1 VRNVEITSH
10 FLPIDY
16 IYITPQWVVPAVTF
30 PLILFFVRLLSLAA
44 LPLGVPFFSG
54 VPERPARFRLFT
66 VQKNFLVI
74 VLSGAIAL
82 TALSVIS
89 QCRIV
94 DRIQAGAARELSYS
108 WPLIE
113 AAVQALLVPCAL
125 IFITIG
131 VAFLRHRSEEESKY
145 VIIPQGRLWLLS
157 MAVVPSLLFFSE
169 YLGLFYAPLVMA
181 QRPNS
186 HVVAQTTILSTV
198 EFDGKVIFVLTH
210 HTLFLKTENNKD
222 TDIVISIPIEKIV
235 SIQTPAPTPTP
246 TPTPTPAP
254 TPTPTPTRTPTPTPY
269 PYPSLQLVPMPQF
282 PQPPP
287 TPTPAPSPTRTLR
300 HQHRSQHNQTPRPQ
314 PKRTQPLGRDFSNPF
329 SSGSGSV
336 VA

>member
-30 PLILFFVRLLSLAA
+30 PLILFFVCLLSLAA

-125 IFITIG
+125 IFYNN
-131 VAFLRHRSEEESKY
+131 RSC
-145 VIIPQGRLWLLS
+145 
-157 MAVVPSLLFFSE
+157 
-169 YLGLFYAPLVMA
+169 
-181 QRPNS
+181 
-186 HVVAQTTILSTV
+186 
-198 EFDGKVIFVLTH
+198 
-210 HTLFLKTENNKD
+210 
-222 TDIVISIPIEKIV
+222 
-235 SIQTPAPTPTP
+235 
-246 TPTPTPAP
+246 
-254 TPTPTPTRTPTPTPY
+254 
-269 PYPSLQLVPMPQF
+269 F
-282 PQPPP
+282 PQTSLRRGEQIRHHSTGQAMATIYGSRAFAIIFFGISRIVLRTSCHGS
-287 TPTPAPSPTRTLR
+287 TPELARRCADHDSF
-300 HQHRSQHNQTPRPQ
+300 HC
-314 PKRTQPLGRDFSNPF
+314 
-329 SSGSGSV
+329 
-336 VA
+336 